1 MSCSTFCKIWTA
13 VIPVIPPW
21 KNFDCNGP
29 SKPPMT
35 HNPQL
40 ADQLLAASIHEI
52 KNRFGLMFSQLDQ
65 LLAALPLD
73 DTLSHN
79 AQQIKS
85 EAEFIGAEL
94 VRVLASYKTLE
105 GENIVNADQQ
115 FLVDFLEEKVARH
128 ANTVRAHDLNLAYD
142 CDEELDGFFDAGIV
156 NIVLDTAI
164 YNAVQEGAKTI
175 LLTADQDSEGHALR
189 IQIHDDGPG
198 FPAAMLETD
207 AAAGTGQGR
216 VKADGQSTG
225 LGLYFARRLI
235 SQHQEAD
242 QAGYVELGAS
252 DRLTGACVSLV
263 LPQ

>member
-1 MSCSTFCKIWTA
+1 
-13 VIPVIPPW
+13 
-21 KNFDCNGP
+21 
-29 SKPPMT
+29 MT

-73 DTLSHN
+73 HTLSHN

-94 VRVLASYKTLE
+94 VRILASYKTLE
-105 GENIVNADQQ
+105 GDDLVNSDQQ
-115 FLVDFLEEKVARH
+115 FLEDFLEEKVARH
-128 ANTVRAHDLNLAYD
+128 ANTVRAHNLSLEYD
-142 CDEELDGFFDAGIV
+142 CDEDLDGFFDAGIV

-164 YNAVQEGAKTI
+164 YNAVKEGANTV
-175 LLTADQDSEGHALR
+175 LMSADYDNDSNMLC

-198 FPAAMLETD
+198 FPAAMLE
-207 AAAGTGQGR
+207 AALNDKREQGK

-225 LGLYFARRLI
+225 LGLFFAQRLI
-235 SQHQEAD
+235 SQHQED
-242 QAGYVELGAS
+242 GRSGRVELGTS
-252 DRLTGACVSLV
+252 QRLSGACVSL
-263 LPQ
+263 LIPQ

>member
-1 MSCSTFCKIWTA
+1 
-13 VIPVIPPW
+13 
-21 KNFDCNGP
+21 
-29 SKPPMT
+29 MT
-35 HNPQL
+35 HKPQL

-73 DTLSHN
+73 ENTTQN
-79 AQQIKS
+79 AENIKS

-105 GENIVNADQQ
+105 GENLVNQDQQ

-128 ANTVRAHDLNLAYD
+128 ANTVRAHHLEMNYE

-164 YNAVQEGAKTI
+164 YNAVKEGAKTI
-175 LLTADQDSEGHALR
+175 QLSANEEEGFLR

-207 AAAGTGQGR
+207 FSNNIQQGEL
-216 VKADGQSTG
+216 KADGHSTG
-225 LGLYFARRLI
+225 LGLYFAQRLI
-235 SQHQEAD
+235 GQHQEGEKVGRL
-242 QAGYVELGAS
+242 QLGAS
-252 DRLTGACVSLV
+252 DRLSGACVSLL